1 MELRDFLIRAHICS
15 QYYGGSVKNVAYFM
29 NEIQKLPT
37 EEEFIKLLKL
47 SEKKIGKY
55 MAYFLSDGLTKEV
68 EENKNYGGI
77 CTIFDEDYP
86 VLLKEIYNPPLVFFY
101 NGNFSLLNAPTLA
114 IVGARKHSPYAKEV
128 LKKLLPDVLDEGIA
142 TVSGLAKGIDSL
154 AHKITLSEKGKTIG
168 VIGTGLDRT
177 YPRENFELQ
186 ANMEKEGI
194 VLSEYALGQKPLR
207 FHFPARN
214 RIISGLCQSLLVVEA
229 RRQSGSLIT
238 ANMALQENRNILAV
252 PGNINSILSEGCNEL
267 ILEGAKPILRAEDIL
282 EEFKI

>member
-1 MELRDFLIRAHICS
+1 M
-15 QYYGGSVKNVAYFM
+15 
-29 NEIQKLPT
+29 
-37 EEEFIKLLKL
+37 LL
-47 SEKKIGKY
+47 
-55 MAYFLSDGLTKEV
+55 TV
-68 EENKNYGGI
+68 
-77 CTIFDEDYP
+77 
-86 VLLKEIYNPPLVFFY
+86 
-101 NGNFSLLNAPTLA
+101 
-114 IVGARKHSPYAKEV
+114 KEV
-128 LKKLLPDVLDEGIA
+128 LKKLLPDILDEGIA

-238 ANMALQENRNILAV
+238 ANMALQENRNVLAV